1 MGRRGTL
8 SVDDL
13 SAAVEVIYDAAT
25 DEALWPRALERLAD
39 LLGANCAV
47 VTLDDG
53 GRRFPAYHFVG
64 YSPELLEAYGS
75 YYRWRDPM
83 LDVASRAPPLG
94 VLTDRMVMPKAE
106 LRRLEVHSDFARANG
121 VDSLAYA
128 FAFRAP
134 DRACFVAATRSAR
147 AGDFEPEHVRTL
159 GLLLP
164 HLGRAMRVHVRL
176 EDARVRADGAAEALD
191 RLAFGVVLV
200 DRHARVILANR
211 AAEAMLAQGDG
222 ITADA
227 SGLRAAT
234 SAQTVSLRRLVARA
248 ADRAR
253 VAGRGGALRLDRP
266 SLGHPLSVLVAPI
279 GAAAAGGW
287 LPEPRP
293 AAIVFVADPEQRH
306 RPPAFHLREIYGL
319 TVAETAV
326 AGSIAKGQ
334 GVKDAAEALGV
345 APSTLRWHLQR
356 VFEKTGTARQA
367 DLGALSSVSEPSW
380 AMIGPDRPVGRRG
393 GGPGAYPETRRS
405 AGRLGVHPPRRY
417 GGA

>member
-1 MGRRGTL
+1 MGRRETL
-8 SVDDL
+8 SVEDL
-13 SAAVEVIYDAAT
+13 SAAVEAIYDAAM
-25 DEALWPRALERLAD
+25 DEALWPRALKRMAD
-39 LLGANCAV
+39 LLGGNCAV
-47 VTLDDG
+47 VALDDG
-53 GRRFPAYHFVG
+53 GRRLPACHFVG

-75 YYRWRDPM
+75 YYRWKDPM

-147 AGDFEPEHVRTL
+147 AGDFEREHVRTL

-176 EDARVRADGAAEALD
+176 EDARVRADSAAEALD
-191 RLAFGVVLV
+191 QLAFGVILV
-200 DRHARVILANR
+200 DRHARVVLANR

-222 ITADA
+222 IGADA

-234 SAQTVSLRRLVARA
+234 PAQTAALRRLVARA

-253 VAGRGGALRLDRP
+253 VVGRGGALRLDRP
-266 SLGHPLSVLVAPI
+266 SLGRPLSVLVAPV
-279 GAAAAGGW
+279 GAAAAGGAW

-306 RPPAFHLREIYGL
+306 RPPASHLREIYGL
-319 TVAETAV
+319 TAAEAATAE
-326 AGSIAKGQ
+326 AIAQGQ
-334 GVKDAAEALGV
+334 GVKDAAEALGI

-367 DLGALSSVSEPSW
+367 ELARLVERLGAVGG
-380 AMIGPDRPVGRRG
+380 MDRG
-393 GGPGAYPETRRS
+393 
-405 AGRLGVHPPRRY
+405 
-417 GGA
+417 